1 MKSLSA
7 LEAEQW
13 ITIRSIFLIDLPFH
27 SFSFSLPTEEK
38 QDFQCNLQNLVNHNF
53 SFLQVIHLQVSRIND
68 ADVFTG
74 LNGRIG
80 SFLLPSIATGTGTAT
95 GAAATATTG
104 ASAIT
109 ASSRSRRILG
119 DEFEDHVIV
128 PATCGGRAVVGK
140 PQRIIDLETEVD
152 TSNIPHRTVLFL
164 FHAGTSKR
172 GIENPQAVN
181 LHLIPRYE
189 HLLHRA
195 DKGLHHVLHILH
207 RKRTDRL
214 DLTRQRPDRIK
225 FRFPRLGFEHIHH
238 RRFVITNLFSALIA
252 HHRHCCHTEFVLKKR
267 RTFSL
272 SVGETKIRQR
282 TGDFPDYDGLRRTMT
297 G

>member
-13 ITIRSIFLIDLPFH
+13 ITIRSIFLIDLPFR
-27 SFSFSLPTEEK
+27 SFSFSLPAEEK

-53 SFLQVIHLQVSRIND
+53 LFLQVIHLQVSRIND
-68 ADVFTG
+68 ADILTG

-80 SFLLPSIATGTGTAT
+80 SFLFPSIATG
-95 GAAATATTG
+95 AAAAATTG

-109 ASSRSRRILG
+109 VSSRSRRILG

-140 PQRIIDLETEVD
+140 PQRIIDLETKVD

-272 SVGETKIRQR
+272 SVGETKIRQC